1 MALTVGDILFLD
13 TNILLTA
20 THRKREQHSNVL
32 RIIADAGR
40 AGLHL
45 ALSGQILR
53 EYLVVA
59 TRPPEAN
66 GFGLDETDALAN
78 IDQFMCHA
86 MFYEETEAV
95 STRLRRLIE
104 TCGFSGKRIHDANVA
119 ATMLVHGVK
128 HLLTQNP
135 RDFEGIPGV
144 NILDITA
151 IVGFL
156 DSGE

>member
-20 THRKREQHSNVL
+20 TDRKREQHSSVL
-32 RIIADAGR
+32 RIIATAGR

-59 TRPPEAN
+59 TRPLDAN
-66 GFGLDETDALAN
+66 GFGLKSPDALAN
-78 IDQFMCHA
+78 VEQFMRHA
-86 MFYEETEAV
+86 MLYEETEAV

-104 TCGFSGKRIHDANVA
+104 TCRFSGKRIHDANVA
-119 ATMLVHGVK
+119 ATMLAHGVR

-135 RDFEGIPGV
+135 KDFENVPGV
-144 NILDITA
+144 SILDVSGVIH
-151 IVGFL
+151 FL
-156 DSGE
+156 DAEE